1 MCGRFVRHQKP
12 SIYSETFEVKSVPA
26 GSSYN
31 VAPSQD
37 VVAVRMNGDER
48 EGVLLSWGL
57 VPSWSK
63 DGKALSINARADT
76 VASKPA
82 FRSAFRKR
90 RCLVL
95 ADGYF
100 EWKTEGKVKRPFFFH
115 LRDGQPFAFAGLWE
129 RWQGPDEP
137 VETCALITTEA
148 NELTRQVH
156 DRMPV
161 ILNPKTA
168 ALWLDAGVE
177 DAQALQ
183 QLLRPYPA
191 GGMAFHEVSR
201 AVNNPR
207 NNRPDLILPVAG

>member
-1 MCGRFVRHQKP
+1 M
-12 SIYSETFEVKSVPA
+12 I
-26 GSSYN
+26 
-31 VAPSQD
+31 
-37 VVAVRMNGDER
+37 GDER

-63 DGKALSINARADT
+63 DGKALPINARADT

-90 RCLVL
+90 RCIVL

-100 EWKTEGKVKRPFFFH
+100 EWKTEGKVNRPFFFH
-115 LRDGQPFAFAGLWE
+115 LLDDLPFAIAGMWE

-148 NELTRQVH
+148 NELTRPVH

-168 ALWLDAGVE
+168 AVWLDAGVE
-177 DAQALQ
+177 DAQVLQ
-183 QLLRPYPA
+183 ELLKPYPPKE
-191 GGMAFHEVSR
+191 MAFHEVSK

-207 NNRPDLILPVAG
+207 NNRPDLFLPIAG

>member
-1 MCGRFVRHQKP
+1 
-12 SIYSETFEVKSVPA
+12 
-26 GSSYN
+26 
-31 VAPSQD
+31 
-37 VVAVRMNGDER
+37 MNGDER

-115 LRDGQPFAFAGLWE
+115 LRDDRPFAFAGLWE
-129 RWQGPDEP
+129 RWQGPDQP
-137 VETCALITTEA
+137 VETCTLITTDA

-168 ALWLDAGVE
+168 AVWLDQGVD
-177 DAQALQ
+177 DAQVLQ
-183 QLLRPYPA
+183 ELLKPYPPKE
-191 GGMAFHEVSR
+191 MAFHEVSK